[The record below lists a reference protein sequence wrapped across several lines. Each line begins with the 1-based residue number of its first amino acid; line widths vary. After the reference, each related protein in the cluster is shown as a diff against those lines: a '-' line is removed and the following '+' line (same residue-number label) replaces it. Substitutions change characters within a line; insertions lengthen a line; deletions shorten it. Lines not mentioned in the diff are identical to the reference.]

1 MLLVA
6 LLQGDA
12 SVTTVG
18 RVTAVARPAE
28 AALATGLAEVA
39 DRPIT
44 WPGLG
49 ERDLGPLRLIIAA
62 DSQDFAGLTRGRL
75 PGWGA
80 GAAFPGGR
88 TIVLRA
94 DAGDVTGTLRHEL
107 AHLALHEAVR
117 GRVPLWFDEG
127 YATVAAGQWDL
138 FDRLGVNLAV
148 ARGAIPGLRD
158 LDGELRASR
167 VSADAAYALAASAV
181 LELARRNPTGTLT
194 PLFERLEAG
203 VDFGDAVLA
212 TTGFTLDRFDEAW
225 RRSVRTR
232 FGLVAWTLGAGI
244 WFGMAMLL
252 VVAYESRRRRDR
264 PRRLALNEGWIVAPD
279 LPEPEGETGPGS
291 GDGTATRVPPE
302 EVGPLDHR
310 GPVG

>member
-1 MLLVA
+1 
-6 LLQGDA
+6 
-12 SVTTVG
+12 VTTVG
-18 RVTAVARPAE
+18 RVTAVARPSE

-39 DRPIT
+39 DRPID

-49 ERDLGPLRLIIAA
+49 PQDLGAIRLFVAA
-62 DSQDFAGLTRGRL
+62 DSHDFSALTRGRL

-80 GAAFPGGR
+80 GAAFPGGH

-107 AHLALHEAVR
+107 AHLALHQAVR

-138 FDRLGVNLAV
+138 FDRLGINLAV

-194 PLFERLEAG
+194 PLFVRLESG
-203 VDFGDAVLA
+203 VGFDDAVLA
-212 TTGFTLDRFDEAW
+212 TTGLTTDRFDEAW
-225 RRSVRTR
+225 RRGVRTR

-244 WFGMAMLL
+244 WMGMAVLLL
-252 VVAYESRRRRDR
+252 VGYEARRRRDR
-264 PRRLALNEGWIVAPD
+264 PRRLALDVGWTIAPD
-279 LPEPEGETGPGS
+279 LVEPEDVAGPPAPDGS
-291 GDGTATRVPPE
+291 APE
-302 EVGPLDHR
+302 VTPIEAGPLDHPR
-310 GPVG
+310 PVG